1 MDVIDLLMAVM
12 KAGGILNVGAF
23 HRVFSALP

>member
-12 KAGGILNVGAF
+12 KAGGILNVG
-23 HRVFSALP
+23 STLSNLLALS